1 MGAINFSLDTELL
14 AFLLQKASI
23 NIFIE
28 TGTYLGDTV
37 NSVSSFFKKIISIE
51 LSEKYY
57 QEAQDRFK
65 EQSHIQIFQ
74 GNSSIILSQLNREME
89 FIKQPILF
97 WLDAHWCASEGTAGQ
112 QSQCPLLDELIA
124 IDKLHPH
131 SFILIDDARYF
142 FSAPSKPNEYSQWP
156 YFDIIISQLRLL
168 SDAHEIMVF
177 NDVIIY
183 YPREIRVALLEFT
196 HYKGVDWLSI
206 AEKSR
211 NYDFLLNEAEK
222 RLNIINELLEDN
234 LKKENMIHEIY
245 NEAEKRLNII
255 NELLED
261 NLKKENMIHEIYNE
275 AEKRLNIIDELDNAN
290 KNFLGQINDLK
301 MNIDNLEKINKN
313 LDGQV

>member
-1 MGAINFSLDTELL
+1 MGAISFSLDTELL
-14 AFLLQKASI
+14 TFLLQKASI
-23 NIFIE
+23 DIFIE
-28 TGTYLGDTV
+28 TGTYSGNTV
-37 NSVSSFFKKIISIE
+37 NSVSPFFKKVISIE

-57 QEAQDRFK
+57 QEAQYRFK
-65 EQSHIQIFQ
+65 EQSHIQLFQ
-74 GNSSIILSQLNREME
+74 GSSSIILSQLNREME

-142 FSAPSKPNEYSQWP
+142 LSAPSKPNEYSQWP
-156 YFDIIISQLRLL
+156 YFDMIISQLRLL

-177 NDVIIY
+177 NDVIVY

-222 RLNIINELLEDN
+222 RLNVIN
-234 LKKENMIHEIY
+234 
-245 NEAEKRLNII
+245 
-255 NELLED
+255 
-261 NLKKENMIHEIYNE
+261 
-275 AEKRLNIIDELDNAN
+275 ELDNAN
-290 KNFLGQINDLK
+290 KNFLEQIHSLRI
-301 MNIDNLEKINKN
+301 NIDNLEKINKN
-313 LDGQV
+313 LHAQRTFEKSTDHHR